1 MYLNR
6 VQTQNYSVFLCS
18 NYVYSTIY
26 NIILNRIKKI
36 KIYSGPSKYKS
47 RNRILFLDNL
57 IEYVKLKMQKENLSK
72 YFTQ

>member
-47 RNRILFLDNL
+47 RNKILFLDN
-57 IEYVKLKMQKENLSK
+57 EYVKLKMQKENLSK
-72 YFTQ
+72 YFT

>member
-18 NYVYSTIY
+18 NYVYNTIY

-72 YFTQ
+72 YFT